1 MTLPIN
7 QSETCKKLLNSS
19 KLMENGEYATNN
31 KKENKVL
38 GKILSHSNFKLIL
51 SPNKMLI

>member
-1 MTLPIN
+1 M
-7 QSETCKKLLNSS
+7 K
-19 KLMENGEYATNN
+19 NGQYAANN

-38 GKILSHSNFKLIL
+38 GKTLSHSNFKLIL